1 MRKAITAAAP
11 LGVVLAATAS
21 AAAAQVTPATPPAA
35 MIEEVIVTAQRRAE
49 NVQDVPITMNVF
61 GAKQVEQAR
70 ITEVSEVANRTVG
83 LNFDAFPTS
92 QPRPAIRGIGSSDR
106 GAAGD
111 PSTAVF
117 IDEVYMGRP
126 AAVAFDAF
134 DVERIEVLKGPQ
146 GTLWGKNVV
155 GGALHVVSRR
165 PSLAGVDASVAATL
179 GDYGRRELA
188 TYANLPLGDA
198 VALRISASTR
208 QHDGFVRNLN
218 LGGRAQDEDTQSL
231 RAQLLLKPTERLT
244 ALIVADGT
252 RNRSTLPARHTIG
265 VDPASATAALWRGA
279 IDRDPGRTRMDIN
292 GADHRDTYGLRL
304 NLDYDLGDAVLSYV
318 GSYRWLDYDSFGDGD
333 GGNPTTN
340 RINIRGG
347 QYEETEFW
355 SQELRLAAAPGG
367 PLSWVAGLYLYRA
380 ETQRTDLLVL
390 DRPPAASNTF
400 LARDQYDQ
408 SNVTDSAAAFA
419 DLTYALNDR
428 LKIFGGLRYSR
439 DKKDYAVS
447 TEASTA
453 LVRAVSRYG
462 VRASDAWNQLTW
474 RIGANYELSSDAMAY
489 GSISTGFKSG
499 GYQDTPATPTSA
511 ATPFDAEVATSYEV
525 GLKTRLFDRR
535 LTFNPSLFWIDYSDL
550 QVRRTVGFDTF
561 TTNAGSARIRGAE
574 VTTQWAPGG
583 GFSLDAAYAFTD
595 ARFVDLVTGGADLSG
610 NRLNRNPRH
619 KISVTPAYERGLGS
633 GATVFAAADIN
644 YESFIFDDIDNNAI
658 NVRPARTLV
667 DARLGYR
674 SPDGRWEALVWGK
687 NLTDKVTIT
696 HQYILAGGQFAY
708 FGPPRTYGATLR
720 WRY

>member
-1 MRKAITAAAP
+1 MKKAIIAAAP
-11 LGVVLAATAS
+11 LGVAL
-21 AAAAQVTPATPPAA
+21 AAAASAVAAQVSTAPQPSAT
-35 MIEEVIVTAQRRAE
+35 IEEVVVTAQRRAE
-49 NVQDVPITMNVF
+49 NVQNVPITMNVF

-165 PSLAGVDASVAATL
+165 PSLAGFDASVAATL
-179 GDYGRRELA
+179 GNYDRRELA
-188 TYANLPLGDA
+188 AYANLPLGDT

-208 QHDGFVRNLN
+208 QHDGFVRNLYLN
-218 LGGRAQDEDTQSL
+218 NRVQDEDTQSL
-231 RAQLLLKPTERLT
+231 RAQLLFKPNDRLT
-244 ALIVADGT
+244 ALIAADGT
-252 RNRSTLPARHTIG
+252 RNRATLPARHTIG
-265 VDPASATAALWRGA
+265 VDPASSSAAVWRNA
-279 IDRDPGRTRMDIN
+279 VDRDQGVTRMDIN
-292 GADHRDTYGLRL
+292 GDDDRDTYGLRF
-304 NLDYDLGDAVLSYV
+304 NLDYDFGAAILSYV

-355 SQELRLAAAPGG
+355 SQELRLTAAPGG
-367 PLSWVAGLYLYRA
+367 PLSWVTGLYLYRA
-380 ETQRTDLLVL
+380 DTSRTDLLVL
-390 DRPPAASNTF
+390 DSPPAPSNTF

-408 SNVTDSAAAFA
+408 KNVTDSAAAFA
-419 DLTYALNDR
+419 DVTYALTDR
-428 LKIFGGLRYSR
+428 LKVFGGLRYSR
-439 DKKDYAVS
+439 DKKDYGVS
-447 TEASTA
+447 TQASTA
-453 LVRAVSRYG
+453 LVRAASRYA
-462 VRASDAWNQLTW
+462 VRASDSWNQLTW
-474 RIGANYELSSDAMAY
+474 RLGANYELSDAAMVY
-489 GSISTGFKSG
+489 GSVSTGFKSG
-499 GYQDTPATPTSA
+499 GYQDTPSTPTSA
-511 ATPFDAEVATSYEV
+511 ATPFDAEIATSYEI
-525 GLKTRLFDRR
+525 GLKSQLLGRTL
-535 LTFNPSLFWIDYSDL
+535 LFNPSLFWIDYDDL
-550 QVRRTVGFDTF
+550 QVRRTVGFDTI

-574 VTTQWAPGG
+574 VTAQWTPGG
-583 GFSLDAAYAFTD
+583 GFSLGAAYAFTD

-619 KISVTPAYERGLGS
+619 KISLSPAYERALAS
-633 GATVFAAADIN
+633 GGTAFGAVDVN
-644 YESFIFDDIDNNAI
+644 YESFIFDDIDNNPI

-674 SPDGRWEALVWGK
+674 SPDGRWEAMLWGK
-687 NLTDKVTIT
+687 NLTDEVTIT

>member
-1 MRKAITAAAP
+1 MKKAIIAAAP
-11 LGVVLAATAS
+11 LSMAIAATAS
-21 AAAAQVTPATPPAA
+21 AATAQVPATPQPTST
-35 MIEEVIVTAQRRAE
+35 IDEVVVTAQRRAE

-117 IDEVYMGRP
+117 VDEVYMGRP

-165 PSLAGVDASVAATL
+165 PRLSGFDASVAATL
-179 GDYGRRELA
+179 GDYDRRELA
-188 TYANLPLGDA
+188 AYANLPLGDTL
-198 VALRISASTR
+198 ALRLSASTR
-208 QHDGFVRNLN
+208 QHDGFVRNLYLN
-218 LGGRAQDEDTQSL
+218 NRVQDDDTQSL
-231 RAQLLLKPTERLT
+231 RAQLLFKPNERLT
-244 ALIVADGT
+244 ALIAADGT
-252 RNRSTLPARHTIG
+252 RNRTTLPARHTIG
-265 VDPASATAALWRGA
+265 VDPASSSAAVWRA
-279 IDRDPGRTRMDIN
+279 AVDRDPGVTRMDIN
-292 GADHRDTYGLRL
+292 GDDDRDTYGLRL
-304 NLDYDLGDAVLSYV
+304 NLDYDLGSAILSYV
-318 GSYRWLDYDSFGDGD
+318 GSYRWLNYDSFGDGD

-347 QYEETEFW
+347 QYEDTKFW
-355 SQELRLAAAPGG
+355 SQELRLTATPGG
-367 PLSWVAGLYLYRA
+367 PLSWVGGLYLYRA
-380 ETQRTDLLVL
+380 DTSRTDLLVL
-390 DRPPAASNTF
+390 DSPPAPSNTF
-400 LARDQYDQ
+400 LARDEYDQ
-408 SNVTDSAAAFA
+408 ANVTDSAAAFA
-419 DLTYALNDR
+419 DVTYALTDR
-428 LKIFGGLRYSR
+428 LKVFGGLRYSR

-447 TEASTA
+447 TQASTA
-453 LVRAVSRYG
+453 LVRAASRYA
-462 VRASDAWNQLTW
+462 VRASDSWNQLTW
-474 RIGANYELSSDAMAY
+474 RLGANYDLSDNVMAY

-499 GYQDTPATPTSA
+499 GYQDTPSTPTSA
-511 ATPFDAEVATSYEV
+511 VTPFDAEIATSYEV
-525 GLKTRLFDRR
+525 GLKTRLFGRT
-535 LTFNPSLFWIDYSDL
+535 LTFNPSLFWIDYDDL

-574 VTTQWAPGG
+574 VTAQWTPGG
-583 GFSLDAAYAFTD
+583 GFTLDAGYAFTD

-619 KISVTPAYERGLGS
+619 KISLSPAYERKLGS
-633 GATVFAAADIN
+633 GAAVFGAVDVN
-644 YESFIFDDIDNNAI
+644 YESFIFDDIDNNKI

-674 SPDGRWEALVWGK
+674 SPDGRWEALLWGK

>member
-1 MRKAITAAAP
+1 MKKAIIAAAP
-11 LGVVLAATAS
+11 LSLAIAATAS
-21 AAAAQVTPATPPAA
+21 AATAQVAA
-35 MIEEVIVTAQRRAE
+35 APQPTSTIEEVVVTAQRRAE

-117 IDEVYMGRP
+117 VDEVYMGRP

-165 PSLAGVDASVAATL
+165 PSLSGFDASVAATL
-179 GDYGRRELA
+179 GNYDRRELA
-188 TYANLPLGDA
+188 AYANLPLGDT
-198 VALRISASTR
+198 VALRLSASTR
-208 QHDGFVRNLN
+208 QHDGFVRNLYLN
-218 LGGRAQDEDTQSL
+218 NRVQDDDTQSL
-231 RAQLLLKPTERLT
+231 RAQLLFKPNDRLT

-252 RNRSTLPARHTIG
+252 RNRTTLPARHTIG
-265 VDPASATAALWRGA
+265 VDPASSSAAVWRA
-279 IDRDPGRTRMDIN
+279 AVDRDPGVTRMDIN
-292 GADHRDTYGLRL
+292 GDDDRDTYGLRL
-304 NLDYDLGDAVLSYV
+304 NLDYDLGSAILSYV
-318 GSYRWLDYDSFGDGD
+318 GSYRWLNYDSFGDGD

-347 QYEETEFW
+347 QYEDTQFW
-355 SQELRLAAAPGG
+355 SQELRLTATPGG
-367 PLSWVAGLYLYRA
+367 PLSWVGGLYLYRA
-380 ETQRTDLLVL
+380 DTSRTDLLVL
-390 DRPPAASNTF
+390 DSPPAPSNTF

-408 SNVTDSAAAFA
+408 ANVTDSAAAFA
-419 DLTYALNDR
+419 DVTYALTDR
-428 LKIFGGLRYSR
+428 LKVFGGLRYSR

-447 TEASTA
+447 TQASTA
-453 LVRAVSRYG
+453 LVRAASRYA
-462 VRASDAWNQLTW
+462 VRASDSWNQLTW
-474 RIGANYELSSDAMAY
+474 RLGANYDLSDDVMAY

-499 GYQDTPATPTSA
+499 GYQDTASTPTSA
-511 ATPFDAEVATSYEV
+511 ATPFDAEIATSYEV
-525 GLKTRLFDRR
+525 GLKTRLLGRT
-535 LTFNPSLFWIDYSDL
+535 LTFNPSLFWIDYDDL

-574 VTTQWAPGG
+574 VTAQWTPGG
-583 GFSLDAAYAFTD
+583 GFTLDAGYAFTD

-619 KISVTPAYERGLGS
+619 KISLSPAYERKLGS
-633 GATVFAAADIN
+633 GAAVFGAVDVN
-644 YESFIFDDIDNNAI
+644 YESFIFDDIDNNKI

-667 DARLGYR
+667 DTRLGYR
-674 SPDGRWEALVWGK
+674 SADGRWEALLWGK